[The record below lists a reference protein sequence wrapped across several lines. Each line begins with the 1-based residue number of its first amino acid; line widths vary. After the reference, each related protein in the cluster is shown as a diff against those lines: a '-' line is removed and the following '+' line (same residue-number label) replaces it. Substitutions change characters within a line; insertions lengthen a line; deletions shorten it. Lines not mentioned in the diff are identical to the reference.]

1 MEVPKAGAGQGIDL
15 QAALVALGTR
25 GLTRILVEGGAELAA
40 SLLRSDLID
49 RIVWFHAP
57 SLMGGDGKPALL
69 PLGVE
74 QIGQLETFVRMR
86 GPTALGPDVMTE
98 FSRTA

>member
-1 MEVPKAGAGQGIDL
+1 
-15 QAALVALGTR
+15 
-25 GLTRILVEGGAELAA
+25 
-40 SLLRSDLID
+40 LID

-74 QIGQLETFVRMR
+74 HIGQLKAFERVR
-86 GPTALGPDVMTE
+86 GPTALGADVMTE
-98 FSRTA
+98 FSRTS